1 MDAVRR
7 VSQLED
13 EAANLEEELRER
25 HIERLSA
32 GECSTSAGIV
42 FLDILTNLER
52 VSDHAYNLA
61 GYVKDEL

>member
-13 EAANLEEELRER
+13 EADSLEEELREK
-25 HIERLSA
+25 HIERLSS
-32 GECSTSAGIV
+32 GKCSTSVGII
-42 FLDILTNLER
+42 FLDLLTNLER